1 MIEKLRLFL
10 ENSPLD
16 FLLDQKNWV
25 LLGNILYTAVL
36 VLVCLRIVYD
46 TRSTSKTLA
55 YLLIAIFVPF
65 LGMVVYFSFGI
76 NYKKRRIYTK
86 KLIEDEVF
94 ITALEHRVTAYSERN
109 LKSSSPEVQ
118 ANKELVKLLLR
129 DSMSPLTVGNKV
141 KILLNGEETFP
152 AILEALRQA
161 RHHIHIEYY
170 IIDDDT
176 VGNQIKDVLIQK
188 AREGVQ
194 VRLIYDDYGSRSIRG
209 KYLAELLAAGVEAH
223 PFHKVHFWLLANR
236 LNYRNHRK
244 IIIIDAKTAFVGGI
258 NIADR
263 YINSP
268 EAKKSLYWR
277 DTHLRIDGPGI
288 YYLQYLFFCDWNFC
302 SSQQLAPEEHYFI
315 TDPIEGQHCHVQI
328 AASGPDS
335 PTATILFSLLQSI
348 YLAQEEVLIT
358 TPYFIPGESI
368 LNALCVA
375 AMGGVSVK
383 LLVPGIADSGLV
395 NAAAWSY
402 YDDLLLAGVEIY
414 LYQKGFMH
422 AKTMVIDGNMAM
434 VGTANMDN
442 RSFELN
448 FEVNAV
454 VYDQEISQQLRSVFY
469 QDLEQS
475 KRINPEEWRNR
486 SKVKQLFEKLARLL
500 SPLL

>member
-1 MIEKLRLFL
+1 MLEQLRYSIQA
-10 ENSPLD
+10 SPFD
-16 FLLDQKNWV
+16 FLLDQENWMT
-25 LLGNILYTAVL
+25 LGRLVYTVVV
-36 VLVCLRIVYD
+36 VLVCLRIIYD

-65 LGMVVYFSFGI
+65 LGIIIYFSFGI
-76 NYKKRRIYTK
+76 NYKKRRLYTK

-94 ITALEHRVTAYSERN
+94 MSELEQRVTAYSEQS
-109 LKSSSPEVQ
+109 LQSSSPEVK
-118 ANKELVKLLLR
+118 ANKELIKLLLR
-129 DSMSPLTVGNKV
+129 DSFSPLTAGNKV
-141 KILLNGEETFP
+141 KVLLNGEEKFP
-152 AILEALRQA
+152 EVLEALKLA
-161 RHHIHIEYY
+161 KHHIHLEYY
-170 IIDDDT
+170 IIDNDRI
-176 VGNQIKDVLIQK
+176 GNQIKDVLIQK
-188 AREGVQ
+188 AKEGVQ
-194 VRLIYDDYGSRSIRG
+194 VRLIYDDYGSRSIRR
-209 KYLAELLAAGVEAH
+209 KYVAELAEAGVEAH
-223 PFHKVHFWLLANR
+223 PFHRVHFWLLANR

-244 IIIIDAKTAFVGGI
+244 IIIIDAKTAFVGGL

-263 YINSP
+263 YINNL
-268 EAKKSLYWR
+268 KKKQALYWR

-302 SSQQLAPEEHYFI
+302 SGQFLHPEEHYFI
-315 TDPIEGQHCHVQI
+315 AEPVKDAHCRVQI

-335 PTATILFSLLQSI
+335 PTSTILFSLLQSI

-383 LLVPGIADSGLV
+383 LLVPGIADSALV

-422 AKTMVIDGNMAM
+422 AKTMVIDGNMSM

-454 VYDQEISQQLRSVFY
+454 VYDKEISQQLHNAFY
-469 QDLEQS
+469 LDLNDA
-475 KRINPEEWRNR
+475 KKIDPEEWRNR
-486 SKVKQLFEKLARLL
+486 SRVKQLFEKLARLL